1 MAGRLDLAIDKGSTF
16 EKEITW
22 STVTN
27 NVSTPVNLTGMSI
40 RAMFRE
46 EMDSPSPFLTLTTEN
61 GGAVIS
67 DALLGKFKLLV
78 PAATSS
84 AIIPISGVWDVE
96 LVSGVTVVRLLEG
109 KVKLKPE
116 VTR

>member
-1 MAGRLDLAIDKGSTF
+1 MAGKLDLVIDKGSTF
-16 EKEITW
+16 EKELTW
-22 STVTN
+22 STLVN
-27 NVSTPVNLTGMSI
+27 NVSTPVNLTGMSV

-61 GGAVIS
+61 GGIELTEPLAGKSKLRVS
-67 DALLGKFKLLV
+67 ATASAALV
-78 PAATSS
+78 
-84 AIIPISGVWDVE
+84 PISGVWDIE
-96 LVSGVTVVRLLEG
+96 FVSGETVVRLLEG